1 MELESQPMRW
11 LSLEPWFLLGGILR
25 IIKQLHN
32 YEIINLS
39 KVYTY
44 LLLGSLNQQLSCCSI
59 NIPPYLFSSTG
70 QFRNN
75 LLFAL
80 ISLSLKQLGGLCYAQ
95 LLTALQRNAVL
106 EIFS

>member
-11 LSLEPWFLLGGILR
+11 LSLEPWFLLRGMLR

-59 NIPPYLFSSTG
+59 NILPYLFSSTG
-70 QFRNN
+70 QLRITSF
-75 LLFAL
+75 LL
-80 ISLSLKQLGGLCYAQ
+80 LSVCH
-95 LLTALQRNAVL
+95 
-106 EIFS
+106 

>member
-1 MELESQPMRW
+1 MRW
-11 LSLEPWFLLGGILR
+11 LGLEPWFLLEGVVR
-25 IIKQLHN
+25 AIKQLHN

-44 LLLGSLNQQLSCCSI
+44 LLFGSLNQQLSCCSI

-70 QFRNN
+70 QLGITSICSYQFV
-75 LLFAL
+75 
-80 ISLSLKQLGGLCYAQ
+80 IKTIGGLCYAQ